1 MKQDIQDRIDDYILD
16 RMSTEDRLRF
26 EDEVSQNA
34 LEKDRLDFTRNLRVA
49 VNSRED
55 KMRKLHDMKRKYV
68 REQSSTIFSKRVL
81 LLTSGIAAALIIGLL
96 VVNPFAETTLPSE
109 SFPAST
115 SNEKDDKTSISK
127 IDSLCNDTIPRDTI
141 KIVQEIMQIENE

>member
-49 VNSRED
+49 VNLRTTV
-55 KMRKLHDMKRKYV
+55 KL
-68 REQSSTIFSKRVL
+68 SL
-81 LLTSGIAAALIIGLL
+81 LSGP
-96 VVNPFAETTLPSE
+96 VVT
-109 SFPAST
+109 
-115 SNEKDDKTSISK
+115 
-127 IDSLCNDTIPRDTI
+127 
-141 KIVQEIMQIENE
+141 VV